1 MVNSNVHYSFFS
13 YVIVLKY
20 SWVNQNWSDG
30 LIYCG
35 IILLCLLDNYAI
47 SQMSAVCLFSWRWTE
62 TASLSLARSLP
73 LFCLSH
79 PLSPLFICLSP
90 SLSLPPPF
98 SLSLS
103 HSLALLSLVLFVV
116 SSPGLVLNV
125 DVRDELLGYVAD
137 VRRAAVSC
145 LQLHLEISFLQP
157 RCPPLLFL
165 SLFLRVPA

>member
-1 MVNSNVHYSFFS
+1 MLLVKCQLFVSF
-13 YVIVLKY
+13 LGTERK
-20 SWVNQNWSDG
+20 Q
-30 LIYCG
+30 
-35 IILLCLLDNYAI
+35 LLSPLL
-47 SQMSAVCLFSWRWTE
+47 L
-62 TASLSLARSLP
+62 SLSLSLP
-73 LFCLSH
+73 LFSDSLT
-79 PLSPLFICLSP
+79 L
-90 SLSLPPPF
+90 SLSPF